1 MLLFEC
7 MTPSGDEC
15 HCSAIKAF
23 SSFQRP
29 AACSPGPHC
38 PSPLP
43 LQGRGELFVYVGK
56 ASEDTSGDRL
66 LEDVETLESGPMTKM
81 QTSRR
86 GAEEP
91 GEVRRWFCRIL
102 AREEG
107 YSLGALDLELRAVLF
122 KVFFFPFPGGSD
134 LHPC

>member
-1 MLLFEC
+1 M
-7 MTPSGDEC
+7 
-15 HCSAIKAF
+15 
-23 SSFQRP
+23 
-29 AACSPGPHC
+29 
-38 PSPLP
+38 
-43 LQGRGELFVYVGK
+43 FVYVGK

-91 GEVRRWFCRIL
+91 GEVRRWFCRIP

-122 KVFFFPFPGGSD
+122 KAFFPFPGGSD